1 MEKVNLSLTQLS
13 LAEAVAELG
22 NNAVEHGQYVCM
34 VTCLQP
40 HPSSACTDICSS
52 RERERE
58 MNRILLHHLCNLYR
72 MFLLNW
78 AKQTW

>member
-1 MEKVNLSLTQLS
+1 MEKVNLRLTQRS

-58 MNRILLHHLCNLYR
+58 RERKGVGY
-72 MFLLNW
+72 
-78 AKQTW
+78 K